1 MTWESGVPVIVDKHQ
16 DKGPHA
22 MSPGAQDRWLR
33 PDVNEGAVGE
43 RVFGAPS
50 LPEGPVFPLMPS
62 C

>member
-16 DKGPHA
+16 DKGPQA

-33 PDVNEGAVGE
+33 PDGNGGG
-43 RVFGAPS
+43 RKGVFGAPS
-50 LPEGPVFPLMPS
+50 LSEGPVFPLMPG